1 MQVVPVNAPVQVV
14 PVNAQVVPVNAPV
27 QIVPVS
33 GAPMQVVPVLQPPGR
48 PIPHVSQKQHS
59 IMFTVGMAMTL
70 LMWGLMFGYVYLS
83 KHIIPMCW
91 WPDDRH
97 SKHGTQCPPEWFG
110 IHMLMIV
117 VPYMVYLNEC
127 RISKWRRYLQ
137 NMTAD
142 PTVFASYIVEVC
154 AFAPEA
160 LTMHVSCSHTETTYS
175 TDSDGKQTS
184 STHTVVTHASD
195 HVCSYTRLEDTSD
208 FSGMSLPEVQAASA
222 HWSEESSSS
231 LLEIDSKWTVSSP
244 DGSLDKVK
252 ADLHNRHKHLDQSCN
267 VSIMKSEPACFK
279 AEQCLKIHE
288 AGPMLSID
296 AYWLFSIF
304 LLTMPY
310 RWYFE
315 RCSGTLSLEF
325 QKSVHNLTEN
335 SAAPGSMPGQVL
347 VTPGAPMA
355 LPVQVPSS
363 PDPMKHILQLK
374 GLLDAGAI
382 TQAEYD
388 AKKAEALKSM

>member
-1 MQVVPVNAPVQVV
+1 
-14 PVNAQVVPVNAPV
+14 
-27 QIVPVS
+27 
-33 GAPMQVVPVLQPPGR
+33 
-48 PIPHVSQKQHS
+48 
-59 IMFTVGMAMTL
+59 
-70 LMWGLMFGYVYLS
+70 
-83 KHIIPMCW
+83 
-91 WPDDRH
+91 
-97 SKHGTQCPPEWFG
+97 
-110 IHMLMIV
+110 
-117 VPYMVYLNEC
+117 
-127 RISKWRRYLQ
+127 LQ
-137 NMTAD
+137 NITDD
-142 PTVFASYIVEVC
+142 PNVLANYIVEVC
-154 AFAPEA
+154 AFTVPSIT
-160 LTMHVSCSHTETTYS
+160 LSVSCSHQETTTTY
-175 TDSDGKQTS
+175 TDSDGS
-184 STHTVVTHASD
+184 STTTYTDSDSQPETTTSTVVTHTSD
-195 HVCSYTRLEDTSD
+195 HVCSYARLEDNSD
-208 FSGMSLPEVQAASA
+208 FSGMSLSEVQAAFANVSQDT
-222 HWSEESSSS
+222 SSS
-231 LLEIDSKWTVSSP
+231 LLEVDSKWTVSSP

-347 VTPGAPMA
+347 VTPGAPMV

-388 AKKAEALKSM
+388 TKKAEALKSM